1 LRILVLEDAPSDAEL
16 IVRALKQSGFQCD
29 ITLVDTERDYTAALD
44 PSLDIILADFNIRGF
59 HAPDALAILRE
70 RNLDV
75 PFIVVSGSIGE
86 ETAVAMLTAGA
97 SDYLL
102 KDRLTRLGQAV
113 QRAMEERRLRQA
125 KREADEALILAEEQM
140 RVAVEGSKVGIWE
153 ANVRTGAVRWSEM
166 LEALHGLPP
175 GSFRGTLEAVFECI
189 EPADRAHVEKSIK
202 TAMLKRSEKSITYRT
217 KWPDGSIHWI
227 DASGRMFY
235 DGSGQP
241 VRAAGIGI
249 DVTERVRLEEQY
261 RQAQKMEAVGQL
273 AGGIAHDFNNLLTA
287 IEGYAMLLAESLDHD
302 SPHQA
307 YLAEIQRAAERAT
320 GLTRQLLAFS
330 RRQILEPRVLD
341 LRESIRSIEP
351 LLKRLI
357 GEHIDVVVSAARDAG
372 RVKAD
377 PGQIEQVI
385 LNLALNARDAM
396 PDVGQLYLE
405 VSAASLD
412 HADARHGASIV
423 PGQYTRLTIRD
434 TGSGMDAATAGRI
447 FEPFFTT
454 KPKGKGTG
462 LGLSTVYGIVKQSG
476 GYIWVE
482 TEPGKGAT
490 FSVYLP
496 RLDAPLEPTVRRQ
509 TAGSLEGSETV
520 LVVEDEESVRSLV
533 RKVLERR
540 GYKVLIAGTPKEAFD
555 LSAEHADISLII
567 TDVVL
572 PQMSGR
578 TLADA
583 LISRNPSLR
592 VLFMSGYTDDAIVD
606 RGVLDE
612 GIPFLQKPF
621 TPEALARKT
630 REVLS

>member
-1 LRILVLEDAPSDAEL
+1 
-16 IVRALKQSGFQCD
+16 
-29 ITLVDTERDYTAALD
+29 
-44 PSLDIILADFNIRGF
+44 
-59 HAPDALAILRE
+59 
-70 RNLDV
+70 
-75 PFIVVSGSIGE
+75 
-86 ETAVAMLTAGA
+86 
-97 SDYLL
+97 
-102 KDRLTRLGQAV
+102 
-113 QRAMEERRLRQA
+113 
-125 KREADEALILAEEQM
+125 
-140 RVAVEGSKVGIWE
+140 
-153 ANVRTGAVRWSEM
+153 
-166 LEALHGLPP
+166 
-175 GSFRGTLEAVFECI
+175 
-189 EPADRAHVEKSIK
+189 
-202 TAMLKRSEKSITYRT
+202 
-217 KWPDGSIHWI
+217 
-227 DASGRMFY
+227 
-235 DGSGQP
+235 
-241 VRAAGIGI
+241 
-249 DVTERVRLEEQY
+249 
-261 RQAQKMEAVGQL
+261 MEAVGQL

-540 GYKVLIAGTPKEAFD
+540 GYKVLSAGTPKEAFD